1 MRDRGLIF
9 AVDLHR
15 NTLDLGVEIV
25 EDGELVGIDHRL
37 EDAAAFGATPQ
48 QIADLEADIARRNAN
63 LAEQRVQAQK
73 AEEERKRN
81 RVPHSPEDKAAIKA
95 WVEQKQKE
103 VAERDRLRQQQMQQ
117 QRQ

>member
-1 MRDRGLIF
+1 M
-9 AVDLHR
+9 DLHR

-25 EDGELVGIDHRL
+25 EDGELVGIDHRI

-48 QIADLEADIARRNAN
+48 QIADLEADIARRNAVMSERRKE
-63 LAEQRVQAQK
+63 AKK
-73 AEEERKRN
+73 AEEERRRN
-81 RVPHSPEDKAAIKA
+81 RVPHSPQDKAAIKA

-117 QRQ
+117 QQ